1 MSGHT
6 GFHKFY
12 KKIKANYQWDTMKK
26 YIIDFIKKC
35 EWCQKNL
42 KKNRK
47 KNIEPMDITST
58 STNAFQKIALDI
70 VGPLPLSEDGNKYSL
85 TLQDDLTKY
94 SQAIHCLNM
103 ILKRLQI
110 ILFVILYVNL
120 EYQRYY

>member
-1 MSGHT
+1 MNGV
-6 GFHKFY
+6 KR
-12 KKIKANYQWDTMKK
+12 I
-26 YIIDFIKKC
+26 
-35 EWCQKNL
+35 L